1 MPRWQGAMGKG
12 DGKWKGGFKGG
23 QAGPAA
29 EPCWFQGVFGIKG
42 SQGEM
47 IRQSAHPH
55 PLMLRTTHL
64 KFL

>member
-29 EPCWFQGVFGIKG
+29 EPC
-42 SQGEM
+42 QGEM
-47 IRQSAHPH
+47 RSC
-55 PLMLRTTHL
+55 LTL
-64 KFL
+64 

>member
-29 EPCWFQGVFGIKG
+29 EPCWFHVFRGFSASKGVKV
-42 SQGEM
+42 
-47 IRQSAHPH
+47 R
-55 PLMLRTTHL
+55 
-64 KFL
+64 